1 MSLTTHRWRT
11 CRVETIS
18 MQKTVRL
25 GLENKVSWSFKQSLL
40 MKWLVFRGNVSQ
52 LPFHSKNMTHIM
64 LYSNLVSEKLSDSIF
79 AMSQLCC
86 PLVHPVEKKLRRN
99 IWTVIIEKKD
109 HLLKPNL
116 LKSRHLVIVCPTWT
130 WMMRHSSAKPIW
142 SFNAFDHWWSPRET
156 SSSSKC
162 SRRAVVLC
170 GHSIVNCACSSIMFL
185 AGSLNT

>member
-99 IWTVIIEKKD
+99 IWTVIIEKKITYY
-109 HLLKPNL
+109 N
-116 LKSRHLVIVCPTWT
+116 PTC
-130 WMMRHSSAKPIW
+130 SSQDILYRIISVVWLTNFLSEIW
-142 SFNAFDHWWSPRET
+142 SL
-156 SSSSKC
+156 SSHDDE
-162 SRRAVVLC
+162 L
-170 GHSIVNCACSSIMFL
+170 
-185 AGSLNT
+185 